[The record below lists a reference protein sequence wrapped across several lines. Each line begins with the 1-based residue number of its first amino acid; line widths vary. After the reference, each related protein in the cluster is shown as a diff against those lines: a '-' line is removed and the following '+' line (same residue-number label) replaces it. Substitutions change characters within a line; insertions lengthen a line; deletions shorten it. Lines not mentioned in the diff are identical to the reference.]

1 MQLTSDLR
9 DHYWEKGWV
18 VVEGVYPAA
27 RVREI
32 ATLATELAEADLAA
46 YRVAAPAGVPT
57 SYWADSSADGESAPR
72 KLTSPFTKHRQLRE
86 FVLDAELRELL
97 QAITVDPPV
106 LLSDQ
111 ILMKPPRFGSAK
123 PYHQDNAYFLLEP
136 ADAAV
141 TAWIALDDVDEENGC
156 MRYIDGSHR
165 SGLLPHDRIPGE
177 EHNKVPPQE
186 MIDLSRESLAPVR
199 AGGVVL
205 HHTVTLHTSHRN
217 ESERWRRGYATHW
230 GVRSI
235 TSSGDI
241 VERAYFQQPDYP
253 QN

>member
-1 MQLTSDLR
+1 MQLPADLC

-18 VVEGVYPAA
+18 VVEGVFPAE
-27 RVREI
+27 RVR
-32 ATLATELAEADLAA
+32 AVAALATELAEADLAA
-46 YRVAAPAGVPT
+46 YRVAAPSGVQT
-57 SYWADSSADGESAPR
+57 SYWADASAEGESAPR
-72 KLTSPFTKHRQLRE
+72 KLTSPFTKHPQLRE
-86 FVLDAELRELL
+86 LVLDPGLREML
-97 QAITVDPPV
+97 QSITVDPPV

-123 PYHQDNAYFLLEP
+123 PYHQDNAYFLLDP

-141 TAWIALDDVDEENGC
+141 TAWIALDDVDEQNGC
-156 MRYIDGSHR
+156 LRYIDGSHHE
-165 SGLLPHDRIPGE
+165 GLLPHHPIPGE
-177 EHNKVPPQE
+177 EHNKVPPPDL
-186 MIDLSRESLAPVR
+186 IDLSKESLAPVG

-217 ESERWRRGYATHW
+217 ESDRWRRGYATHW

-235 TSSGDI
+235 RSSGDI

-253 QN
+253 AD